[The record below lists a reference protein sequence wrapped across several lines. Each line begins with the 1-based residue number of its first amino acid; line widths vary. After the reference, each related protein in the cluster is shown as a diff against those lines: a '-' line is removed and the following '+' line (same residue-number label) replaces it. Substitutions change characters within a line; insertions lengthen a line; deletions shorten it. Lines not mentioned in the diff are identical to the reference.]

1 MHDGNPNGT
10 TPRPARKRPAPRQQV
25 KRIRERASYEPA
37 TVHAILDAGFL
48 AHVGFVVEGQPFVI
62 PMLYARD
69 GDTLLLHGSVASRL
83 QQTLAGGIECCAS
96 VTHVDGLVLAR
107 SHFHHSVN
115 YRSVVVFGRA
125 HALTDAAAKAAALMR
140 FVDAMI
146 PGRAADARAA
156 DAQEL
161 AATSVLVMQ
170 IADAS
175 AKVRAHGVKDHPDDL
190 ALPVWAGVVPLRAA
204 YDTPVPEPDNLVANV
219 PAYLEKLRTAAAP
232 ANGTGM

>member
-1 MHDGNPNGT
+1 MHDGNPTANT
-10 TPRPARKRPAPRQQV
+10 SRPARRRPAPRQQV
-25 KRIRERASYEPA
+25 RRIRERASYEPA

-69 GDTLLLHGSVASRL
+69 GDSLLLHGSVASRQ

-125 HALTDAAAKAAALMR
+125 HALTDAAAKAAALQR

-170 IADAS
+170 IVDAS

-190 ALPVWAGVVPLRAA
+190 ALPVWAGVVPMRAA
-204 YDTPVPEPDNLVANV
+204 FDAPVPEPDNLVANP
-219 PAYLEKLRTAAAP
+219 PAYLEQLRAIGAP
-232 ANGTGM
+232 AEAKKS